1 MAEIGFHAS
10 HEQFTPRELLDFVQ
24 KAQRRGFDAAMSSDH
39 FQPWSEQQGNS
50 GYAWSWLGA
59 AMQATTLPFGVVS
72 TPGWRHHPA
81 VLAQAA
87 ATLAQ
92 MFPGR
97 FWMAL
102 GSGEAMNDHIV
113 GEGWPPK
120 PERNARLKECVEII
134 RALWAGETVNHAGLV
149 RVDEAKLWVR
159 PPMTPM
165 LIGAAMTPSTAEW
178 AGGWADGLITVN
190 KPREQLKQLVEAFRR
205 GGGAGKPMFLQV
217 HLSYAGSDDE
227 ARDQAFDQWRTNI
240 LESAV
245 LADLRMPAQFEAAAA
260 FVRPEDLDDHVR
272 ISADLD
278 RHVAWLRDDIALG
291 FAGLYLH
298 NVGRNQD
305 AFLDQFGRHVL
316 PRLR

>member
-1 MAEIGFHAS
+1 
-10 HEQFTPRELLDFVQ
+10 
-24 KAQRRGFDAAMSSDH
+24 
-39 FQPWSEQQGNS
+39 
-50 GYAWSWLGA
+50 
-59 AMQATTLPFGVVS
+59 
-72 TPGWRHHPA
+72 
-81 VLAQAA
+81 
-87 ATLAQ
+87 
-92 MFPGR
+92 
-97 FWMAL
+97 
-102 GSGEAMNDHIV
+102 
-113 GEGWPPK
+113 
-120 PERNARLKECVEII
+120 
-134 RALWAGETVNHAGLV
+134 
-149 RVDEAKLWVR
+149 
-159 PPMTPM
+159 MTPM